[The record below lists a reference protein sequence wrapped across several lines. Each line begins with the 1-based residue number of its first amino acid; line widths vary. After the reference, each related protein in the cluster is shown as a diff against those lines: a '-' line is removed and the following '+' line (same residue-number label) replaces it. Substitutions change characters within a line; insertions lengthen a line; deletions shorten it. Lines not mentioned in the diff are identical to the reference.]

1 MQGSGYGCN
10 DTVSHDMTQ
19 IVIQGPRYNTIL
31 LYRNITTSC
40 WNIDTHIVR
49 TNIAFKPMH
58 RWIVA
63 HLILVDF
70 FSCYSFPSERLLCCN
85 SVSDFHNFPWPITI
99 FPKTFSMSFF
109 SLSQLSSAWASLS
122 GFPIYYPCPPPSAL
136 TQGTNYRGP
145 WFLSVINY

>member
-19 IVIQGPRYNTIL
+19 IVIKGPRYNTIL

-122 GFPIYYPCPPPSAL
+122 GFPIYYPCPTLFPNTRNQSSRTLVP
-136 TQGTNYRGP
+136 
-145 WFLSVINY
+145 

>member
-49 TNIAFKPMH
+49 TNIAFKLMH

-70 FSCYSFPSERLLCCN
+70 FSCNSFPSERLLCCN

-109 SLSQLSSAWASLS
+109 LSLPTYFRLSLAFRL
-122 GFPIYYPCPPPSAL
+122 PYLLPLPHPPAL
-136 TQGTNYRGP
+136 TQGTNHRGP

>member
-63 HLILVDF
+63 HLIPVDF

-99 FPKTFSMSFF
+99 FPKTLSMSFF
-109 SLSQLSSAWASLS
+109 SLSPNLVPLEPRFQASLS
-122 GFPIYYPCPPPSAL
+122 ITLTPPPWPNTRNQSSRTL
-136 TQGTNYRGP
+136 VP
-145 WFLSVINY
+145 